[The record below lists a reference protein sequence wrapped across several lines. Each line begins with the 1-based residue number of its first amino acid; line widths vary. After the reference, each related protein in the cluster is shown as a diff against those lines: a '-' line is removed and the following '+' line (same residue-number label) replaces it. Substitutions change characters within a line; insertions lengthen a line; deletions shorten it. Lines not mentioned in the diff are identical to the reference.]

1 MAGKRVCGKC
11 GAELTDVGTERL
23 CPGCLLEGGLDSGES
38 VADKPPWAAPGAS
51 RSGLETA
58 VFHSFGDYELLE
70 EIARGG
76 MGVVYRA
83 RQVSLNRIVA
93 VKVLLSGL
101 LASPEFVKRFRAEAA
116 AAASLQH
123 PNIVAIH
130 EVGFR
135 EGQHFFAMD
144 YVLGSSLANLTRD
157 GPLSGR
163 RAAGYVKTVAGA
175 IHYAHEH
182 GILHRDLKPANV
194 LIDENDQPRVTDF
207 GLAKDL
213 HKQMDLTLSGQ
224 VLGSPSYMSPEQAGA
239 WRGKVGV
246 RSDVYSLG
254 AILYHLLTG
263 RPPFAADTVAKTLHQ
278 VQNDEPPSPRLLNPA
293 VPRDLETICLKCL
306 EKEPDRRYGT
316 AQDLADELG
325 RFLDRKPIL
334 ARPVSRPEKVWRWCR
349 RNPVIATLAAAAMF
363 IFILGF
369 AGVTWEGR
377 QARKARDLAQDRLYA
392 AQMKLAV
399 QAWESGSFEHA
410 RQLLAAHRPASGH
423 RDLRGFEWRL
433 LANLCREE
441 SLYTFPKDGR
451 TGGRQGMTDWAIAF
465 SPQGDTLAAAGDD
478 GVIRVWDVASREL
491 VKNLVGHKD
500 FVSCIAFS
508 PDGRW
513 FASGTGG
520 LFSGNRPMELK
531 LWDAK
536 TWEFIGDLPGHSFW
550 ITSVA
555 FSPDSQTLAS
565 ASGDKSVRLWDV
577 ASRTLLAELRGHAE
591 MVTCVAYSPDGR
603 TIATAS
609 LDRTVRLWDAATAR
623 ELSTLNGHTSGI
635 WSVAFSPDGKTLA
648 SAGDDWTVRLW
659 DVGTGRQTAALKHRG
674 MVQAV
679 AFTPNGRILA
689 SGGVVSVTFW
699 DVDTWEELD
708 RLRGFT
714 GAVQN
719 VAFSPDGKT
728 LATGCEFSTAQLWE
742 AKPHS
747 KVYQFTPH
755 ADGAMSAALSGNG
768 KVLATGSGDFYQPL
782 RPTEIKLW
790 DVDSGHLLRVLPGHR
805 GDVMS
810 LVFSPGDQ
818 ILASGSI
825 DKTVRLWD
833 VKSGEEL
840 AVFEGQTDEVFSV
853 AISPDGRTLA
863 AARGCNNTVALWDIP
878 SRQPLAPLQGTAV
891 MQSVAFSPDGC
902 LLATGDFAGL
912 IRVWDTANWH
922 EKRSLRHEAGQIS
935 AVAFSPDGTRIAA
948 GSDNKLIR
956 LWSART
962 GRELATLQGH
972 EHVVQSIAF
981 SPDGRT
987 LASGGVGITCKLWN
1001 LVTFQEVADLTG
1013 HKEPIFTVV
1022 FSPDGNVL
1030 VTASRDRTVRFW
1042 RALSLDQI
1050 EAWSPARGTGLR
1062 REQTP

>member
-1 MAGKRVCGKC
+1 MTGNRVCGRC
-11 GAELTDVGTERL
+11 GAELTDVGTEKL
-23 CPGCLLEGGLDSGES
+23 CPACLLEGGLAEGS
-38 VADKPPWAAPGAS
+38 VVTGKPTLAAPS
-51 RSGLETA
+51 VSESPPQTA
-58 VFHSFGDYELLE
+58 PTCFGDYELLE
-70 EIARGG
+70 EIGRGG
-76 MGVVYRA
+76 MGVVYKA
-83 RQVSLNRIVA
+83 RQVSLDRIVA
-93 VKVLLSGL
+93 VKVLLSGR
-101 LASPEFVKRFRAEAA
+101 LAGPEFVQRFRTEAA

-144 YVLGSSLANLTRD
+144 YVAGRSLAQITRD
-157 GPLSGR
+157 GPLPAR
-163 RAAGYVKTVAGA
+163 RAAGYVKTTAEA
-175 IHYAHEH
+175 IQYAHER
-182 GILHRDLKPANV
+182 GILHRDLTPANV

-306 EKEPDRRYGT
+306 EKEPDRRYAR
-316 AQDLADELG
+316 AQELADELG

-334 ARPVSRPEKVWRWCR
+334 ARPASRLEKVWRWCR
-349 RNPVIATLAAAAMF
+349 RNPVIATLAAAAAL
-363 IFILGF
+363 ISILGF

-377 QARKARDLAQDRLYA
+377 QARKARDLAQGRLYA

-399 QAWESGSFEHA
+399 QAWESGSLEHA
-410 RQLLAAHRPASGH
+410 RQLLAAHRPAFGH
-423 RDLRGFEWRL
+423 KDLRGFEWRL
-433 LANLCREE
+433 LAYLCREE

-451 TGGRQGMTDWAIAF
+451 TGGLQGMTDWAVAF

-478 GVIRVWDVASREL
+478 GIIRLWDVATRRL

-536 TWEFIGDLPGHSFW
+536 TWAFIGDLPGHSFR

-577 ASRTLLAELRGHAE
+577 ASRTLRAELQGHTE
-591 MVTCVAYSPDGR
+591 MVTCVVYSPDGS
-603 TIATAS
+603 TLATAS

-623 ELSTLNGHTSGI
+623 ESSTLNGHAAGI

-648 SAGDDWTVRLW
+648 SASDDWTVRLW
-659 DVGTGRQTAALKHRG
+659 DVGTGRQTATLNHPYF
-674 MVQAV
+674 VEAV

-689 SGGVVSVTFW
+689 SGGMAVTYW
-699 DVDTWEELD
+699 DVDTREEIG
-708 RLRGFT
+708 RLRGFA

-719 VAFSPDGKT
+719 VAFSPDGET
-728 LATGCEFSTAQLWE
+728 LATGCEFTTAQLWE
-742 AKPHS
+742 GKPHS
-747 KVYQFTPH
+747 KVFQFTPH
-755 ADGAMSAALSGNG
+755 ADGALSAALSGNG
-768 KVLATGSGDFYQPL
+768 KVLATGSGNFNQPL

-790 DVDSGHLLRVLPGHR
+790 DADSGHLLRILPGHR

-810 LVFSPGDQ
+810 LAFSPDDKL
-818 ILASGSI
+818 LASGSI

-833 VKSGEEL
+833 VTTGEEL
-840 AVFEGQTDEVFSV
+840 AIFEGQTDDIWSV

-878 SRQPLAPLQGTAV
+878 SRQPLAPLHGTA
-891 MQSVAFSPDGC
+891 MMERVAFSPDGR
-902 LLATGDFAGL
+902 LLAAGDFTGL
-912 IRVWDTANWH
+912 IRVWDTANWR
-922 EKRSLRHEAGQIS
+922 EKRPLRHEAGNIT
-935 AVAFSPDGTRIAA
+935 ALAFSADGTCIAA
-948 GSDNKLIR
+948 GSVNKLIR
-956 LWSART
+956 LWSVRT
-962 GRELATLQGH
+962 GRQLATLQGH
-972 EHVVQSIAF
+972 QHVVASIAF

-987 LASGGVGITCKLWN
+987 LASGGNDIACKLWN
-1001 LVTFQEVADLTG
+1001 LVTFQEVASLSG
-1013 HKEPIFTVV
+1013 HKDAIFAVL

-1042 RALSLDQI
+1042 RALSFEQI
-1050 EAWSPARGTGLR
+1050 EARSPAGNAGPR

>member
-23 CPGCLLEGGLDSGES
+23 CPACLLEGGLDAGES
-38 VADKPPWAAPGAS
+38 SVDKPPWAVPGAS
-51 RSGLETA
+51 CSAQETA
-58 VFHSFGDYELLE
+58 VFHAFGDYELLE

-144 YVLGSSLANLTRD
+144 YVLGSSLAELTRD
-157 GPLSGR
+157 RPLPGR

-175 IHYAHEH
+175 IHYAHGR

-278 VQNDEPPSPRLLNPA
+278 VQNDEPPPPRLLNPS

-306 EKEPDRRYGT
+306 EKEPDRRYAM
-316 AQDLADELG
+316 AQELADELG

-334 ARPVSRPEKVWRWCR
+334 ARPEKFWRWCR
-349 RNPVIATLAAAAMF
+349 RNPVIATLAAAAVF
-363 IFILGF
+363 IFLLGF
-369 AGVTWEGR
+369 AGVTWEGQ

-399 QAWESGSFEHA
+399 QAWDSGSLEHA
-410 RQLLAAHRPASGH
+410 RQLLAAQRPAFGH

-441 SLYTFPKDGR
+441 SLYTFPEDGR
-451 TGGRQGMTDWAIAF
+451 TGGRSGMTDWAVAF

-478 GVIRVWDVASREL
+478 GIIRLWDVATRRP
-491 VKNLVGHKD
+491 VKNLTGHKD

-536 TWEFIGDLPGHSFW
+536 TWTVVGDLPGHSFW

-555 FSPDSQTLAS
+555 FSPDNQTLAS
-565 ASGDKSVRLWDV
+565 ASGDKSVRLWDI
-577 ASRTLLAELRGHAE
+577 ASRTLRAELLGHTE
-591 MVTCVAYSPDGR
+591 MVTCVAYSPDGN
-603 TIATAS
+603 TLATAS
-609 LDRTVRLWDAATAR
+609 LDRTVRLWDAATAL
-623 ELSTLNGHTSGI
+623 ELSTLKGHTLGV
-635 WSVAFSPDGKTLA
+635 WFVAFSPDGKTLA

-659 DVGTGRQTAALKHRG
+659 DVGTGRQTAALNNRSF
-674 MVQAV
+674 VEAV
-679 AFTPNGRILA
+679 AFTPNGRLLA
-689 SGGVVSVTFW
+689 CGGMAAVTFW
-699 DVDTWEELD
+699 DVDTREEIE
-708 RLRGFT
+708 RLRGFA
-714 GAVQN
+714 GAVQS
-719 VAFSPDGKT
+719 VAFSPDGET
-728 LATGCEFSTAQLWE
+728 LATGCEFTTAQLW
-742 AKPHS
+742 AGKPHS
-747 KVYQFTPH
+747 KVFQFTPH
-755 ADGAMSAALSGNG
+755 ADGVMSAALSGDG

-790 DVDSGHLLRVLPGHR
+790 DLDSGHLLRVLAGHR

-810 LVFSPGDQ
+810 LAFSPDDT

-833 VKSGEEL
+833 VTSGEEL

-878 SRQPLAPLQGTAV
+878 SRQPLAPLQGTAL
-891 MQSVAFSPDGC
+891 MQPVAFSPDGR
-902 LLATGDFAGL
+902 LLAAGDFTGL
-912 IRVWDTANWH
+912 IRVWDTANWR
-922 EKRSLRHEAGQIS
+922 EQRPLTHEAGQIS
-935 AVAFSPDGTRIAA
+935 ALAFSPDGTRIAA
-948 GSDNKLIR
+948 GSTNKLIR
-956 LWSART
+956 LWSVRT

-972 EHVVQSIAF
+972 QHVVQSIAF

-987 LASGGVGITCKLWN
+987 LASGGVDIACKLWN
-1001 LVTFQEVADLTG
+1001 LVTFQEVAALTG
-1013 HKEPIFTVV
+1013 HKEPIFTVT

-1030 VTASRDRTVRFW
+1030 ITASRDRTVRLW
-1042 RALSLDQI
+1042 RALSFEQI
-1050 EAWSPARGTGLR
+1050 ETQSLGGSDGLR
-1062 REQTP
+1062 KEQTP

>member
-1 MAGKRVCGKC
+1 MAGDRVCGKC

-23 CPGCLLEGGLDSGES
+23 CPACVLEGGLDEGSLAAGQ
-38 VADKPPWAAPGAS
+38 PTLAAPSVSDSAPG
-51 RSGLETA
+51 TA
-58 VFHSFGDYELLE
+58 PTSFGDYELLE
-70 EIARGG
+70 EIGRGG
-76 MGVVYRA
+76 MGIVYKA
-83 RQVSLNRIVA
+83 RQASLDRIVA
-93 VKVLLSGL
+93 VKVLLSGR
-101 LASPEFVKRFRAEAA
+101 LAGPEFVQRFRTEAA

-144 YVLGSSLANLTRD
+144 YVAGRSLAQITRD
-157 GPLSGR
+157 GPLPPR
-163 RAAGYVKTVAGA
+163 RAAGYMKITTEA
-175 IHYAHEH
+175 IQYAHER
-182 GILHRDLKPANV
+182 GILHRDLTPANV
-194 LIDENDQPRVTDF
+194 LIDENDQPKVTDF
-207 GLAKDL
+207 GLAKRLEKDTE
-213 HKQMDLTLSGQ
+213 LTLSGQ
-224 VLGSPSYMSPEQAGA
+224 VLGSPNYMPPEQAA
-239 WRGKVGV
+239 ARRGLVGK

-263 RPPFAADTVAKTLHQ
+263 RAPFAGDTVAKTLQQ
-278 VQNDEPPSPRLLNPA
+278 VENSEPVSPQLLNPG

-306 EKEPDRRYGT
+306 EKEPARRYAS
-316 AQDLADELG
+316 AQELADELD
-325 RFLDRKPIL
+325 RFLNRKPIL
-334 ARPVSRPEKVWRWCR
+334 ARPVDRLEKLWRWCR
-349 RNPVIATLAAAAMF
+349 RNPVIATLAAAAVV
-363 IFILGF
+363 IFFLGF
-369 AGVTWEGR
+369 AGVMWEGR

-399 QAWESGSFEHA
+399 QAWESGSLDHA
-410 RQLLAAHRPASGH
+410 RQLLAAHRPAFGH

-451 TGGRQGMTDWAIAF
+451 TGGLQGMTDWAVAF
-465 SPQGDTLAAAGDD
+465 SPHGDTLAAAGDD
-478 GVIRVWDVASREL
+478 GVIRLWDVASRRL
-491 VKNLVGHKD
+491 VKNLTGHKE

-520 LFSGNRPMELK
+520 FFSGNRPMELK

-536 TWEFIGDLPGHSFW
+536 TWAFIGDLPGHSFR

-555 FSPDSQTLAS
+555 FSPDNQTLAS

-577 ASRTLLAELRGHAE
+577 ASRTLRAELQGHAE
-591 MVTCVAYSPDGR
+591 MVACVVYSPDGN
-603 TIATAS
+603 TLATAS

-623 ELSTLNGHTSGI
+623 ELSTLNGHTAGV

-648 SAGDDWTVRLW
+648 SASDDWTVRLW
-659 DVGTGRQTAALKHRG
+659 DVGTGRQTAALNHPYF
-674 MVQAV
+674 VEAV

-689 SGGVVSVTFW
+689 SGGMTVTYW
-699 DVDTWEELD
+699 DVDTREEIG
-708 RLRGFT
+708 RLRGFA

-719 VAFSPDGKT
+719 VAFSLDGET
-728 LATGCEFSTAQLWE
+728 LATGCEFTTAQLWPGR
-742 AKPHS
+742 PHS
-747 KVYQFTPH
+747 KVLQLTPH
-755 ADGAMSAALSGNG
+755 ADGVTSAALSSGG

-782 RPTEIKLW
+782 RPTEIKFW

-810 LVFSPGDQ
+810 LAFSPDDR

-825 DKTVRLWD
+825 DKTVRLWN
-833 VKSGEEL
+833 VTSGEEL
-840 AVFEGQTDEVFSV
+840 AVLEGQTDDVWSV

-878 SRQPLAPLQGTAV
+878 SRQPLAPLQGTAI
-891 MQSVAFSPDGC
+891 MQPVAFSPDGH
-902 LLATGDFAGL
+902 LLAAGDFMGL
-912 IRVWDTANWH
+912 IRVWDTANWR
-922 EKRSLRHEAGQIS
+922 EKHLLTHEAGPIS
-935 AVAFSPDGTRIAA
+935 ALAFSPDGTRIAA
-948 GSDNKLIR
+948 GSTNKLIR
-956 LWSART
+956 LWSVRT

-972 EHVVQSIAF
+972 QHVVQSIAF

-987 LASGGVGITCKLWN
+987 LASGGVDIGCKLWN
-1001 LVTFQEVADLTG
+1001 LVTFQEVAALAG
-1013 HKEPIFTVV
+1013 HKEPIFAVV

-1030 VTASRDRTVRFW
+1030 VTASRDRTVRLW
-1042 RALSLDQI
+1042 RALSFEQI
-1050 EAWSPARGTGLR
+1050 EAGGLAGGAGPR
-1062 REQTP
+1062 KEQTP